1 MPRHLCNL
9 HALPP
14 LLPRSIFQIS
24 LLTFVKSS
32 LHTCML
38 VPDGMQSA
46 PTAVLIFVALSSGEG
61 SKISTTTFCCIC
73 TQPLTRS
80 ATLYGLTSHVLAIE
94 KTHQVCC
101 GQLSMRC
108 ACKASASAAVPV
120 RTRNVTRPSSRM
132 PEKMTAFSPPFLQA
146 MPANK
151 REFRI
156 NSKLPILRITTRTPP
171 PAPAPVPWF
180 CTSSS

>member
-1 MPRHLCNL
+1 MLRQL

-14 LLPRSIFQIS
+14 FLSRSIFQIS
-24 LLTFVKSS
+24 LLPFVESS
-32 LHTCML
+32 PHTCML

-46 PTAVLIFVALSSGEG
+46 RNAILIFVALSSGEG
-61 SKISTTTFCCIC
+61 SKISTTTFC

-80 ATLYGLTSHVLAIE
+80 ATLYGLTSHVLAWE
-94 KTHQVCC
+94 KNHQVCC

-151 REFRI
+151 REFKI

-180 CTSSS
+180 CPSSCTSSS